1 MSGGLAAGGFSL
13 SLIALLS
20 LILVWLLAD
29 PILGAMWDVG
39 VGNALSSEKRGIW
52 HRLLSPRLPDKAP
65 LLRLLPYT
73 QAGSPGYRLARRL
86 GRVRRWWRETLWPE
100 AGREFT
106 TLIAALVLALL
117 IGAILGRDVVALVL
131 ISVFLSWLAVL
142 SDKRDTTG
150 DSAGDSVRRTR
161 GRKGVVTLWHALG
174 EFGVPWLIGAT
185 VLGGPT
191 LAITLLGICYTIT
204 YFGLIHYAR
213 GFWLIG
219 AGQATAALL
228 LAGLRHPMAAGAAAI
243 LLMPQW
249 GLHGWAVYA
258 DRVLGDQPAVSG
270 LYLRYV
276 QPFVLVGMLIAA
288 LAVGS

>member
-1 MSGGLAAGGFSL
+1 
-13 SLIALLS
+13 
-20 LILVWLLAD
+20 
-29 PILGAMWDVG
+29 MWEVG
-39 VGNALSSEKRGIW
+39 VGDALSAGKRGIW

-65 LLRLLPYT
+65 PLRLLPYI

-106 TLIAALVLALL
+106 TLVAALGLALL
-117 IGAILGRDVVALVL
+117 VGAILRRDVLVL
-131 ISVFLSWLAVL
+131 VLVSVFFSWLAVL
-142 SDKRDTTG
+142 SDRRDTSR
-150 DSAGDSVRRTR
+150 DSARRTR

-174 EFGVPWLIGAT
+174 QFGVPWLIGAT

-191 LAITLLGICYTIT
+191 VETALLGVCYTIT

-219 AGQATAALL
+219 ASQAAAALL
-228 LAGLRHPMAAGAAAI
+228 LAGLRHPMAAGAIAI

-249 GLHGWAVYA
+249 GLHGWAAYA
-258 DRVLGDQPAVSG
+258 DQVRGDQPPVSG
-270 LYLRYV
+270 SYLRYV

-288 LAVGS
+288 LVLAS